1 MSAATRVELRLL
13 GAASLRIG
21 PATHRLERKA
31 AALLRVLALDGDTAR
46 STLAAWLCPE
56 PDAAGARRNLRQ
68 RIFQLHRRAGR
79 EIVAGRQRLRLVIQ
93 GRHASQGVSYWVM
106 PDA

>member
-31 AALLRVLALDGDTAR
+31 AALLRVLALD
-46 STLAAWLCPE
+46 
-56 PDAAGARRNLRQ
+56 
-68 RIFQLHRRAGR
+68 
-79 EIVAGRQRLRLVIQ
+79 
-93 GRHASQGVSYWVM
+93 
-106 PDA
+106 